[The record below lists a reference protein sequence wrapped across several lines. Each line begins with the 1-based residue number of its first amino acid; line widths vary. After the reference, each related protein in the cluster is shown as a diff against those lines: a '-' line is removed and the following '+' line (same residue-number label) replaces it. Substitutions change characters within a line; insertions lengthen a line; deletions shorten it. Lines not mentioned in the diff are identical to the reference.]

1 MVNIW
6 VIYRTRFYVM
16 CESSRSSWKEEN
28 DNMGMYERY
37 FTYEMLPDLDADVAL
52 KIDVATQRFCSYLS
66 SPAAFRGIL
75 KVSRVGKI

>member
-1 MVNIW
+1 
-6 VIYRTRFYVM
+6 
-16 CESSRSSWKEEN
+16 
-28 DNMGMYERY
+28 MGMYERY